1 MNRYPVWKYILIAV
15 TILLGALF
23 TAPNY
28 FGESPAVQVTS
39 GKSTVKMTSDMAAK
53 VADVL
58 TREGIANDGIAFDG
72 TGTYASVRARF
83 ATPDIQFRAKS
94 VLERGLNTDPTDPT
108 YLVALNLQSDT
119 PKWMQS
125 LHALPMYLG
134 LDLRGG
140 VHFLMQ
146 VDAKAVLTKRV
157 QGIQAA
163 ARSSLRDKNVR
174 HAGIDLV
181 GDTVEIKFRDDATR
195 QTAKGVLSGQLADL
209 AFVDSGEG
217 DALKTVVSLKPAALK
232 QTIDDG
238 VKQNIST
245 LSKRVNELGV
255 AEPIIQQQGPDR
267 IVVQLPGVQDVARAR
282 AVIGRTATLE
292 VRMVDESVTPG
303 TELSAAIPFNS
314 ELFTVGKGVPVVLT
328 KDVVLTGDYIS
339 SATSSMDQN
348 NQPAVSIDLNGD
360 GGRRMRDA
368 TRERVGKKMAI
379 VLKEKGKPEVLSVA
393 TIQSEL
399 GSRFQITGMGN
410 AENSNELALLLR
422 SGALAAPMEV
432 IEERTIGPQLGAENI
447 NKGLHS
453 TMYGFAAIAVFMIF
467 YYMMFGFFSVLA
479 LACNLL
485 LLVALLSLMQA
496 TLTLPGMAAIALA
509 LGMAI
514 DSNVLINERIREEL
528 RAGATPQGAISAGF
542 DRAWATIIDS
552 NVTTLIVGVALWV
565 FGSGPIRGFAAIAVF
580 MIFYYMM
587 FGFFSVLALACNL
600 LLLVALLSL
609 MQATLTLPGMAAI
622 ALALGMAIDSN
633 VLINERIR
641 EELRAGA
648 TPQGAISAG
657 FDRAW
662 ATIIDSNVTTLIVG
676 VALWVFGSGP
686 IRGFAVVHTLGILT
700 SMFSAVFISRGVV
713 NLWYGRKKKLQSIAI
728 GTVWVPGQTK

>member
-1 MNRYPVWKYILIAV
+1 MNRYPVWKYIVIVVA
-15 TILLGALF
+15 ILLAALYA
-23 TAPNY
+23 APNY

-39 GKSTVKMTSDMAAK
+39 GKSTVKMTPDMSAK
-53 VADVL
+53 VEDVL
-58 TREGIANDGIAFDG
+58 KQAGIAHNGLAYDG
-72 TGTYASVRARF
+72 TGAYTSVRVRF
-83 ATPDIQFRAKS
+83 ATPDIQFRAKA
-94 VLERGLNTDPTDPT
+94 VLEKSLNADPTDPT
-108 YLVALNLQSDT
+108 YLVALNLVPDT

-125 LHALPMYLG
+125 LHAVPMYLG

-146 VDAKAVLTKRV
+146 VDTKAVLAKRV
-157 QGIQAA
+157 QGTQSA
-163 ARSSLRDKNVR
+163 ARSALRDKNVR
-174 HAGIDLV
+174 HAGIERV
-181 GDTVEIKFRDDATR
+181 GDAIEISFRDDATR
-195 QTAKGVLSGQLADL
+195 QKAKDVLRGQLADVVY
-209 AFVDSGEG
+209 VDSGEG
-217 DALKTVVSLKPAALK
+217 GDLKTRVSLKPDALK
-232 QTIDDG
+232 QTIDQG

-282 AVIGRTATLE
+282 AVIGRAATLE
-292 VRMVDESVTPG
+292 VRMVDESITPG
-303 TELSAAIPFNS
+303 TELSSAIPLNS

-339 SATSSMDQN
+339 SAIASQDEN
-348 NQPAVSIDLNGD
+348 HQPAVSIDLNGD
-360 GGRRMRDA
+360 GGRRMSDA
-368 TRERVGKKMAI
+368 TRDRVGKKMAI
-379 VLKEKGKPEVLSVA
+379 VLFEKGKPEVLSVA

-399 GSRFQITGMGN
+399 RSSFRITGMGN
-410 AENSNELALLLR
+410 AENSSELALLLR
-422 SGALAAPMEV
+422 SGALSAPMEV

-447 NKGLHS
+447 SKGFHS
-453 TMYGFAAIAVFMIF
+453 TVYGFAAIAIFMVA
-467 YYMMFGFFSVLA
+467 YYMMFGFFSVVA

-485 LLVALLSLMQA
+485 LLIALLSRMEV
-496 TLTLPGMAAIALA
+496 TMTLPGIAAIALA

-528 RAGATPQGAISAGF
+528 RAGASPQS
-542 DRAWATIIDS
+542 
-552 NVTTLIVGVALWV
+552 
-565 FGSGPIRGFAAIAVF
+565 AIA
-580 MIFYYMM
+580 
-587 FGFFSVLALACNL
+587 
-600 LLLVALLSL
+600 
-609 MQATLTLPGMAAI
+609 
-622 ALALGMAIDSN
+622 
-633 VLINERIR
+633 
-641 EELRAGA
+641 
-648 TPQGAISAG
+648 AG

-728 GTVWVPGQTK
+728 GTVWVPGVAK